1 MILFKNAKIYTMADK
16 IIEKGS
22 VLVDKNKIVKVA
34 ENIEETDDMEVIDCS
49 GKIITPGLIDAHCHL
64 GLFEDAI
71 GFEGMDVNEMT
82 NPITPELRAID
93 GINPMDRTFK
103 EAIAGG
109 VTTVSTGPGS
119 ANVIGGQFATIKT
132 YGKRIDDMIVEE
144 PAAIKCA
151 FGENPKRVYNQ
162 KKKSPSTRMA
172 TAAELRR
179 VLYEALEY
187 NTKIRRGDDGKFD
200 FKLKA
205 LLPLI
210 NNDIPLKAHAHRAD
224 DILTAIRI
232 AKEFDLDLT
241 LEHCTEGHLIAD
253 ILADEGYPAVVGPSF
268 GHRSKFELK
277 NKTFKTPGILQQAGV
292 KVAIMTDSPV
302 IPLHYLNMCA
312 ALAYKSGMD
321 KLEAL
326 KAITINAAEILRI
339 DDRVGSL
346 EEKKDADLVV
356 WDKHPFDLQA
366 KACHTMIDGRLITH
380 DLEQYEA

>member
-1 MILFKNAKIYTMADK
+1 MILLKNAKIYTMEGPV
-16 IIEKGS
+16 IEKGS
-22 VLVDKNKIVKVA
+22 VLINEGKIEKVA
-34 ENIEETDDMEVIDCS
+34 EKIEVDEQAVEVYDLE

-64 GLFEDAI
+64 GLIEDAI

-82 NPITPELRAID
+82 NPITPALRAID
-93 GINPMDRTFK
+93 GINPMDVTFK

-132 YGKRIDDMIVEE
+132 LGKRIDDMIIQE

-151 FGENPKRVYNQ
+151 FGENPKRVYNE

-172 TAAELRR
+172 TAAELRK

-210 NNDIPLKAHAHRAD
+210 NNEIPLKAHAHRAD

-241 LEHCTEGHLIAD
+241 LDHCTEGHLIAD
-253 ILADEGYPAVVGPSF
+253 LLAEENYPAIVGPTF
-268 GHRSKFELK
+268 GHRSKVELK
-277 NKTFKTPGILQQAGV
+277 NKSFKTPGILNKAGV

-302 IPLHYLNMCA
+302 IPLQHLNMCA

-321 KLEAL
+321 YMEAL
-326 KAITINAAEILRI
+326 KAITIYPAEILKI
-339 DDRVGSL
+339 DDRLGSIK
-346 EEKKDADLVV
+346 ESKDADLVV
-356 WDKHPFDLQA
+356 WDQDPLDIQA
-366 KACHTMIDGRLITH
+366 TAVYTIINGQMIKNQVD
-380 DLEQYEA
+380 